1 MRSCIRC
8 RVYGR
13 VQGVWFRG
21 SAQQQ
26 ASRLGITGY
35 AKNLDDG
42 SVEVVACGE
51 QSVLDELHEWLW
63 QGPSGAKVT
72 NVFCEKHGCCD
83 YRDFTTA

>member
-8 RVYGR
+8 RVSGR

-26 ASRLGITGY
+26 ATRLGITGY

-51 QSVLDELHEWLW
+51 QSALDELHEWLL

-72 NVFCEKHGCCD
+72 NVSCEKHGSCD